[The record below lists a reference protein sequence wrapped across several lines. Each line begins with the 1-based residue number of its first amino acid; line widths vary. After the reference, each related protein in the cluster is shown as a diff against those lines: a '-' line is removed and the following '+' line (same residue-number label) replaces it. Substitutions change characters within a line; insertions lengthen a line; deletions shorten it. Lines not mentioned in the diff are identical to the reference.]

1 LLWKRPRSFFIFK
14 EGGMKKIKG
23 VVNLLKPPGMTSHD
37 AVDYLRKLLNEK
49 KIGHTGTLDP
59 AACGVLP
66 LCLGKATRLAEYTM
80 QHRKSYRAEM
90 ILGITTDTQDITG
103 TILSKKNVSN
113 VSKELLEDALKK
125 FTGKIKQIPP
135 AFSAVHHKGKR
146 FYELAR
152 KGNAVPKKTRTVK
165 IEKIKIFKYYPEASH
180 PRIMLDITCSRGT
193 YIRTLCADIGEYL
206 GTGAVLSFLIRTA
219 SGPFKLENTITIE
232 EIKEKISCKNF
243 DFILPMSMLVQHLPT
258 VEIKPSVLKAIKN
271 GMPIGLQY
279 LCEADKINNRSLV
292 KITCKDELIAIGL
305 FNINEKEI
313 IIKPKKVLA

>member
-1 LLWKRPRSFFIFK
+1 
-14 EGGMKKIKG
+14 
-23 VVNLLKPPGMTSHD
+23 MTSHD

-80 QHRKSYRAEM
+80 QHSKSYRAEM
-90 ILGITTDTQDITG
+90 LLGITTDTQDITG

-113 VSKELLEDALKK
+113 VPKELLEDALKK

-135 AFSAVHHKGKR
+135 AFSAVHYKGKR

-152 KGNAVPKKTRTVK
+152 KGIAVPKKTRTVK
-165 IEKIKIFKYYPEASH
+165 IEKIKIFKYYPEAPH
-180 PRIMLDITCSRGT
+180 PRIILDITCSKGT
-193 YIRTLCADIGEYL
+193 YIRTLCADIGEHL
-206 GTGAVLSFLIRTA
+206 GTGAVLSFLIRTV
-219 SGPFKLENTITIE
+219 SGPFKLENSVTIE
-232 EIKEKISCKNF
+232 EIKENISCKNF
-243 DFILPMSMLVQHLPT
+243 DFILPMSMLVHHLPT

-271 GMPIGLQY
+271 GMPIGAQH
-279 LCEADKINNRSLV
+279 LCETDKINNQSLV
-292 KITCKDELIAIGL
+292 KITCEGELIAIGL
-305 FNINEKEI
+305 FIINEREI